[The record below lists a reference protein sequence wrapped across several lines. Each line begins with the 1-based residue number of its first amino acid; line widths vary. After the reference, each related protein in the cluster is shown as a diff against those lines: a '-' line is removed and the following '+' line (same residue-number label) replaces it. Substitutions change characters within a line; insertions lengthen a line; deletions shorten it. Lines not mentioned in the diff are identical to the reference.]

1 MDLAECVEG
10 ARRDES
16 VARLRRA
23 LAIRAMAA
31 NGMTQQAIA
40 RELGVSQ
47 PAVSQALAASAR
59 VSGLD
64 PGLVLEAVSPVFKAV
79 AEERGFSEL
88 AVFGSVARG
97 DAGPESDVDLIV
109 RPPRD
114 AQIADM
120 VALAELLSDIVGRH
134 VDVITYGALKD
145 GVDDDIRSEMVR
157 L

>member
-1 MDLAECVEG
+1 MDLTECVAS

-16 VARLRRA
+16 VARLRKA

-31 NGMTQQAIA
+31 NGMSQQAIA

-47 PAVSQALAASAR
+47 SAVSQSLAASAR

-64 PGLVLEAVSPVFKAV
+64 PGLLMEAAAPVIKAV
-79 AEERGFSEL
+79 AEQRGFSDV

-97 DAGPESDVDLIV
+97 DAGPDSDVDLIV

-120 VALAELLSDIVGRH
+120 VALAEVFAAVVGRH
-134 VDVITYGALKD
+134 VDVITYASLKRD
-145 GVDDDIRSEMVR
+145 MDDDILSEMVR

>member
-1 MDLAECVEG
+1 MNLAACVNG

-31 NGMTQQAIA
+31 NGMSQQAIA

-64 PGLVLEAVSPVFKAV
+64 LELVLEAVSPVLKVV
-79 AEERGFSEL
+79 AEQRGFSDL

-97 DAGPESDVDLIV
+97 EAGPESDVDLIV
-109 RPPRD
+109 RPPSD

-120 VALAELLSDIVGRH
+120 VSLAQIFSEIVGRH
-134 VDVITYGALKD
+134 VDVISYGALKE

>member
-1 MDLAECVEG
+1 MDLTECVES
-10 ARRDES
+10 AQRDES
-16 VARLRRA
+16 VARLRKA

-31 NGMTQQAIA
+31 NGMSQQAIA

-64 PGLVLEAVSPVFKAV
+64 PGLVMEAASPVIKAV
-79 AEERGFSEL
+79 AEQRGFSDL

-97 DAGPESDVDLIV
+97 DAGLDSDVDLIV

-120 VALAELLSDIVGRH
+120 VALAEVFAEVVGRR
-134 VDVITYGALKD
+134 VDVITYGSLKS
-145 GVDDDIRSEMVR
+145 GMDDDILSEMVR

>member
-1 MDLAECVEG
+1 MELSECVES

-16 VARLRRA
+16 VARLRKA

-31 NGMTQQAIA
+31 NGMNQQVIA

-64 PGLVLEAVSPVFKAV
+64 PGLVLEAASPVIKAV
-79 AEERGFSEL
+79 AEQRGFSDL

-97 DAGPESDVDLIV
+97 EAGTESDVDLIV

-114 AQIADM
+114 AQISDV
-120 VALAELLSDIVGRH
+120 VALAVIFSEVLGRH
-134 VDVITYGALKD
+134 VDVITYGALKR
-145 GVDDDIRSEMVR
+145 GVDDDILAELVR

>member
-1 MDLAECVEG
+1 MTLSECVES

-16 VARLRRA
+16 VARLRKA

-31 NGMTQQAIA
+31 SGMSQQAIA

-47 PAVSQALAASAR
+47 PAISQALATSSR

-64 PGLVLEAVSPVFKAV
+64 PGLVLEAASPVIKAV
-79 AEERGFSEL
+79 AEERGFSDL

-97 DAGPESDVDLIV
+97 DAGLESDIDLIV
-109 RPPRD
+109 RPPHD
-114 AQIADM
+114 AQISDM
-120 VALAELLSDIVGRH
+120 VALAAIFSEVVGRH
-134 VDVITYGALKD
+134 VDVITYGSLKI
-145 GVDDDIRSEMVR
+145 GVDDDILEELVR